1 MEVIAVAAAWGVAVV
16 AAAFTFNK
24 VYEREGS
31 FKKALTYSLILLKI
45 FATVYWLAGLDRP
58 LASIYYVRGEV
69 VWSGTLTANMAVIIA
84 LAVTVVTINLSP
96 LASLADGARSHA
108 KPREATSFPP
118 IRRIARRDN
127 GQ

>member
-1 MEVIAVAAAWGVAVV
+1 M
-16 AAAFTFNK
+16 
-24 VYEREGS
+24 YEREGS
-31 FKKALTYSLILLKI
+31 FKKALTYSLILLKV
-45 FATVYWLAGLDRP
+45 FATIYWLSGLDRP
-58 LASIYYVRGEV
+58 LAAIYYVRGGKV
-69 VWSGTLTANMAVIIA
+69 VWSATLTANMAVIIA

-96 LASLADGARSHA
+96 LASLADGARTHA